1 MPISICLSKVAV
13 VRGHTI
19 CFTCHTIC
27 FGLMLRPCCC
37 QYESY
42 DISQVRSINYSAGAR
57 LDEIY
62 ARRQGQPV
70 ELYPASLAAPVRSA
84 QPAVTP
90 GRLYSDDPFDVA
102 VERSLPAQARIRR
115 RAQPRGTRAR
125 AGVPLVFQ
133 PHAALENDE
142 EEDGDDG
149 EEEEES
155 DDDDEF
161 RYEVND
167 SGVVI
172 SRIGYEEIR
181 IGTRLVVHVFAYDSS
196 RMSL

>member
-1 MPISICLSKVAV
+1 M
-13 VRGHTI
+13 
-19 CFTCHTIC
+19 
-27 FGLMLRPCCC
+27 
-37 QYESY
+37 
-42 DISQVRSINYSAGAR
+42 
-57 LDEIY
+57 
-62 ARRQGQPV
+62 
-70 ELYPASLAAPVRSA
+70 
-84 QPAVTP
+84 
-90 GRLYSDDPFDVA
+90 
-102 VERSLPAQARIRR
+102 
-115 RAQPRGTRAR
+115 
-125 AGVPLVFQ
+125 VFQ